1 MKTNM
6 IKCPACGAGVEPD
19 GQNVVECPYCGTKIS
34 LSDDDS
40 IIRVINEAEI
50 IRSNN
55 EIELEKLRIEEQRRQ
70 EESIRKS
77 FKSTFI
83 FILSVV
89 LLIFL
94 IVIIMGLFMSE

>member
-1 MKTNM
+1 MKTTM

-19 GQNVVECPYCGTKIS
+19 GRSVVECPYCGTKIS
-34 LSDDDS
+34 VADDDS
-40 IIRVINEAEI
+40 VIRVVNEAEI
-50 IRSNN
+50 IKSNN

-83 FILSVV
+83 FIISIV
-89 LLIFL
+89 LVIFL
-94 IVIIMGLFMSE
+94 IVIIMGLFMNE